1 MDLEKVL
8 EEKLKIKYEKHNN
21 SYLQLVSN
29 WFAYIILSN
38 EKYIVDHSLDPTW
51 DYSGRLLK
59 AEEPFDLNDYVTFG
73 DFVETEYTEDSTAS
87 FTSRCGLYHTTYDE
101 PLEYLTNEWLMSLL
115 EPVIKD
121 LIKNDNEYLM
131 EWIAIEKK
139 NIISSSEDIDGI
151 IDEIFDDDLIG
162 DFILTSS
169 LELLESLKPI
179 HPIFLFN
186 RGKVEALKTIESER
200 VKQKKMRE
208 DYRINSKKAQLLWNK
223 IIKMY
228 QEKYNEVMPHRIE
241 KPLYDQKVKSLLIE
255 LHRNGTDVKEIQYI
269 GKHINHYFSNSVRG
283 LISGFKS

>member
-8 EEKLKIKYEKHNN
+8 EEKLKIKYEEYIN
-21 SYLQLVSN
+21 SYLQLASN
-29 WFAYIILSN
+29 WFAYIILNN

-51 DYSGRLLK
+51 DHSGRLLR
-59 AEEPFDLNDYVTFG
+59 AEESFDLNDYVTFG
-73 DFVETEYTEDSTAS
+73 DFIETEYTGDSTAS
-87 FTSRCGLYHTTYDE
+87 FTSGCGLYHTTYDE

-121 LIKNDNEYLM
+121 LIKNDNKYLM

-162 DFILTSS
+162 DFILSSSWELRES
-169 LELLESLKPI
+169 LEPI

-186 RGKVEALKTIESER
+186 RGKVEAIKTIESER

-208 DYRINSKKAQLLWNK
+208 EYRINSEKAQLLWNK

-228 QEKYNEVMPHRIE
+228 QVKYNEVMPHRIE

-269 GKHINHYFSNSVRG
+269 GKYLNHNFSNSVRD